1 MPRRFSVVQL
11 QLPFTKGTPE
21 ILPWRN
27 RRWPERRR
35 DGTFSA
41 YTDPRPAHMRP
52 DRLALVVAAVL
63 SLAPLNALPSQ
74 APAKQG
80 SLPPDFDAYV
90 ARVLQTFKVP
100 GASVAIVK
108 DGRVVIARGYGVR
121 KLGLPAPVT
130 SRTRFGIAS
139 NTKLFTATALGILV
153 DEGKI
158 EWDTPVVRYLP
169 DFAMYDPW
177 VTREITVRDLLVHRS
192 GLGLGAGD
200 LLWWPASTYDRK
212 EIVHRLRYIKP
223 ATSFRSAY
231 AYDNVLYQVAGELI
245 EAVSGQTWEQFMS
258 SRVLAKVGMTE
269 SNVSHADMSGP
280 DVAATHAEV
289 DGTVRPIAPFTGE
302 STNPAGGINST
313 AEDMAKWMIVQ
324 LDSGR
329 LGDGSRLYP
338 AATTRQLWRIVT
350 PLVASTPPAEL
361 AWTSAN
367 FRGYALGV
375 NVTEYQ
381 GRKMLTHTGGLPG
394 YVSQVTMIP
403 ELRLGVAVLT
413 NQESGSA
420 FQSITLRALDA
431 YLGVPAHDYP
441 AIFSK
446 MDEAALA
453 RARRIESEA
462 TAKRDSTSGP
472 SLPLASYAGRYAD
485 AWYGDIT
492 IAQENGGLVM
502 RFSHTPSLVGDLV
515 HWQHDSFVARWR
527 DRELRAD
534 SYVTFALNPDGTID
548 HATMQAVSP
557 LTDFSFDF
565 QDLLLVPLPA
575 H

>member
-1 MPRRFSVVQL
+1 M
-11 QLPFTKGTPE
+11 
-21 ILPWRN
+21 
-27 RRWPERRR
+27 
-35 DGTFSA
+35 
-41 YTDPRPAHMRP
+41 RPALFP
-52 DRLALVVAAVL
+52 VAIAAAL
-63 SLAPLNALPSQ
+63 SLAPSDALRAQ
-74 APAKQG
+74 APTKQP
-80 SLPPDFDAYV
+80 SLPRDFDAYV

-100 GASVAIVK
+100 GAAVAIVK
-108 DGRVVIARGYGVR
+108 DGHVVLARGYGVK
-121 KLGLPAPVT
+121 KLGVAAPVT

-158 EWDTPVVRYLP
+158 EWDAPVIRYLP
-169 DFAMYDPW
+169 SFAMYDPW

-200 LLWWPASTYDRK
+200 LLWWPASTYSRK
-212 EIVHRLRYIKP
+212 DIVHRLRYIKP

-231 AYDNVLYQVAGELI
+231 AYDNVLYQVAGELV
-245 EAVSGQTWEQFMS
+245 EAVTGQSWEQFMS
-258 SRVLAKVGMTE
+258 SRVLAKVGMTQ

-280 DVAATHAEV
+280 DVATPHAEV

-338 AATTRQLWRIVT
+338 APTTRQLWRIVT

-361 AWTSAN
+361 AWTAAN

-403 ELRLGVAVLT
+403 ELKLGVAVLT

-420 FQSITLRALDA
+420 FQSITLRVLDA
-431 YLGVPAHDYP
+431 YLGVAAHDYP
-441 AIFSK
+441 AIFAK
-446 MDEAALA
+446 LDEAALA
-453 RARRIESEA
+453 RARQVEREA
-462 TAKRDSTSGP
+462 SAKRDSASGP
-472 SLPLASYAGRYAD
+472 SLPVPSYAGQYSD
-485 AWYGDIT
+485 AWYGDVA
-492 IAQENGGLVM
+492 IAEENGKLVM
-502 RFSHTPSLVGDLV
+502 RFSHTPGLVGDLV
-515 HWQHDSFVARWR
+515 HWQHDTFIVRWR

-534 SYVTFALNPDGTID
+534 AYVTFALNPDGTID
-548 HATMQAVSP
+548 HAMMRAVSP

-565 QDLLLVPLPA
+565 QDLTLVPNSR
-575 H
+575 

>member
-1 MPRRFSVVQL
+1 M
-11 QLPFTKGTPE
+11 
-21 ILPWRN
+21 
-27 RRWPERRR
+27 
-35 DGTFSA
+35 
-41 YTDPRPAHMRP
+41 RPAL
-52 DRLALVVAAVL
+52 LATAVVAAL
-63 SLAPLNALPSQ
+63 SLSPLDALHAQSPSPQ
-74 APAKQG
+74 R

-100 GASVAIVK
+100 GVSIAIVK
-108 DGRVVIARGYGVR
+108 DGRVVLARGYGVR
-121 KLGLPAPVT
+121 KLGSPAPVT
-130 SRTRFGIAS
+130 ARTRFGIAS
-139 NTKLFTATALGILV
+139 NTKLFTATALALLV
-153 DEGKI
+153 DDGKI
-158 EWDTPVVRYLP
+158 EWDAPVIRYLP

-231 AYDNVLYQVAGELI
+231 AYDNVLYQVAGELV

-258 SRVLAKVGMTE
+258 SRILARVGMTE
-269 SNVSHADMSGP
+269 SNVSHSDMSGP
-280 DVAATHAEV
+280 DVATTHAEV
-289 DGTVRPIAPFTGE
+289 EGVVRAIAPFTGE

-313 AEDMAKWMIVQ
+313 ADDMAKWMIVQ

-329 LGDGSRLYP
+329 LADGTRLYP
-338 AATTRQLWRIVT
+338 ASATRQLWRVVT
-350 PLVASTPPAEL
+350 PLVAGTPPAEL
-361 AWTSAN
+361 SWTAAN

-420 FQSITLRALDA
+420 FQSLTLRVLDA
-431 YLGVPAHDYP
+431 FLGQPPHDYP
-441 AIFSK
+441 AIYAK
-446 MDEAALA
+446 MDQVALA
-453 RARRIESEA
+453 RAQRVEGEA
-462 TAKRDSTSGP
+462 GAKRDSTSGP
-472 SLPLASYAGRYAD
+472 SLPLGSYAGSYSD
-485 AWYGDIT
+485 PWYGDIS
-492 IAQENGGLVM
+492 IAAENGKLVM

-515 HWQHDSFVARWR
+515 HWQHDTFIARWR

-534 SYVTFALNPDGTID
+534 AYVTFALNPDGSID
-548 HATMQAVSP
+548 HAKMEAVSP

-565 QDLLLVPLPA
+565 QDLLLTPGRTR
-575 H
+575 